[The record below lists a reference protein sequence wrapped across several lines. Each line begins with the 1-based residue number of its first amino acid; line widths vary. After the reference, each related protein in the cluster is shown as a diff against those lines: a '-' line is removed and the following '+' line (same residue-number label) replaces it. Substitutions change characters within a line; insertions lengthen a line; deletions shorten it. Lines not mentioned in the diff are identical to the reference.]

1 MFEYNN
7 WTDNSMV
14 SDQLNYDVLY
24 MFKTNNKDNKTICVK
39 FDCIQQPNLVLTL
52 YMYLLD
58 ENVLISTT
66 C

>member
-1 MFEYNN
+1 
-7 WTDNSMV
+7 MV

-52 YMYLLD
+52 YMYLLG
-58 ENVLISTT
+58 ENVLIRTT